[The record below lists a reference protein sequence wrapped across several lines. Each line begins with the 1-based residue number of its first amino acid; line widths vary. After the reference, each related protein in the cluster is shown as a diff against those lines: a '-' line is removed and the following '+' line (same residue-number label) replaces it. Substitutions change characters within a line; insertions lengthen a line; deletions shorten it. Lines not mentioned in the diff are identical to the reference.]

1 MLKIGKTK
9 LKNIL
14 LFLIIIASG
23 SAFLKLSE
31 EILSKESIVGIDQ
44 AVANWIYT
52 LRSPFLNDVMKVIT
66 SLGSVW
72 AVLGILVVL
81 AFVLYFLKK
90 EKYIIP
96 VVISLITSIGFST
109 VVKILLA
116 RPRPII
122 DNALVIET
130 SYSFPS
136 GHTLIAITFYGILV
150 IYLCMYVKSNVA
162 KVFSILFGI
171 LIILAVGFS
180 RIYLGVHWPS
190 DVLASL
196 LLGIGWLAFI
206 MLVLEYKSR
215 IMKLLNSVFVKGI

>member
-90 EKYIIP
+90 
-96 VVISLITSIGFST
+96 
-109 VVKILLA
+109 
-116 RPRPII
+116 
-122 DNALVIET
+122 
-130 SYSFPS
+130 
-136 GHTLIAITFYGILV
+136 
-150 IYLCMYVKSNVA
+150 
-162 KVFSILFGI
+162 
-171 LIILAVGFS
+171 
-180 RIYLGVHWPS
+180 
-190 DVLASL
+190 
-196 LLGIGWLAFI
+196 
-206 MLVLEYKSR
+206 
-215 IMKLLNSVFVKGI
+215 